1 MIFLSET
8 NKNNINSNKVQVKI
22 YGKEYTLR
30 GYESK
35 EYIQSV
41 AHYVDKK
48 MVEISKNSMRMNV
61 GVTSVL
67 TAVNIAD
74 EYFKLQQ
81 SISEIKDE
89 LKKKT
94 SELESYKDEI
104 DKVKV
109 NYTQSQLEL
118 AKMKSE
124 LEGMKRK

>member
-1 MIFLSET
+1 MSET

-22 YGKEYTLR
+22 YGKEYALR
-30 GYESK
+30 GYESE

-48 MVEISKNSMRMNV
+48 MAEISKSSMRMNV

-67 TAVNIAD
+67 AAVNIAD

-94 SELESYKDEI
+94 VELESYKDEI
-104 DKVKV
+104 NMVKV

-118 AKMKSE
+118 ARMKIE